1 MASLVS
7 FLAFHFLF
15 TIFQYSSLAANVN
28 YNVQTLGA
36 KPDGKTDSIKAFL
49 SAWTSA
55 CASGQPATIYV
66 PPGRFLLGTATF
78 AGQSCKNQAI
88 TIQIDGTLVAPSNYK
103 VIGNSGTWINFE
115 SVTGVSV
122 IGGTL
127 DAQGANLWA
136 CKNSGKSCPTG
147 ATTLAFYNSKNI
159 MISGLSSINSQMFHI
174 LVYGS
179 QNAKLVG
186 MKVSAPGNSPNTDGI
201 HVEKSSSVTIMNS
214 KIGTGDDCISIGPG
228 TSNLWIENV
237 ACGPGH
243 GISIGSLGWQIQEPG
258 VQNVTVKSATFTGT
272 QNGVRVKTWARPSK
286 GFVKYV
292 LFQHLVM
299 VNVENPIII
308 DQNYCPGDQNC
319 PDQVSGVKISDITYQ
334 DIHGSSATEIAMK
347 FDCSTGNPCSD
358 INLEDVK
365 LTYKNEPAHSS
376 CINADGKASGLP
388 VLLHSQPPG
397 RYFLGATSFTRHLC
411 KNPAITLHIDGT
423 LVAPSDYNVIGN
435 SGNWIK
441 FKRVTGVSVIGGI
454 LDVQGD
460 DLWACKNSGKNCPNG
475 ATTLAFYNSNNIII
489 NGLSSVNSQN
499 FHILIYGCQ
508 NAKLVEMKV
517 SAAGNSPNTDGIQVE
532 KSIGVTLM
540 NSKIGTGDDCVS
552 IGPGTSNLWIENVS
566 CGPGHGIIIGSL
578 GWDLQEPGVQN
589 VTVKTVTFTRTQN
602 GPIIID
608 QNYCPDDHKCPDQV
622 SSVKISDITYQDIH
636 GSSSTEIAM
645 KLDCSKQYPCSDI
658 TLEDVNLIYNNEP
671 AQSSCINADGKSS
684 GLVQPN
690 SCLYN

>member
-36 KPDGKTDSIKAFL
+36 KPDGKTDSTKAFL

-78 AGQSCKNQAI
+78 AGQSCKNLAI
-88 TIQIDGTLVAPSNYK
+88 TIHIDGTLVAPSNYN
-103 VIGNSGTWINFE
+103 VIGNSGTWINFQR
-115 SVTGVSV
+115 VTGVSV
-122 IGGTL
+122 NGGTL

-159 MISGLSSINSQMFHI
+159 MINGLSSINSQKFHI

-201 HVEKSSSVTIMNS
+201 HVEKSSDVTIMNS
-214 KIGTGDDCISIGPG
+214 KIETGDDCLYRPWHLQPVDRKCRLWPWPWNKI
-228 TSNLWIENV
+228 NLC
-237 ACGPGH
+237 AFC
-243 GISIGSLGWQIQEPG
+243 SIGSLGWEMQEPG

-308 DQNYCPGDQNC
+308 DQNYCPGGHNC

-334 DIHGSSATEIAMK
+334 DIHESSATEIAMK
-347 FDCSTGNPCSD
+347 FDCSRGNPCSD

-376 CINADGKASGLP
+376 CINADGKASGL
-388 VLLHSQPPG
+388 
-397 RYFLGATSFTRHLC
+397 
-411 KNPAITLHIDGT
+411 
-423 LVAPSDYNVIGN
+423 
-435 SGNWIK
+435 
-441 FKRVTGVSVIGGI
+441 
-454 LDVQGD
+454 
-460 DLWACKNSGKNCPNG
+460 
-475 ATTLAFYNSNNIII
+475 
-489 NGLSSVNSQN
+489 
-499 FHILIYGCQ
+499 
-508 NAKLVEMKV
+508 
-517 SAAGNSPNTDGIQVE
+517 
-532 KSIGVTLM
+532 
-540 NSKIGTGDDCVS
+540 
-552 IGPGTSNLWIENVS
+552 
-566 CGPGHGIIIGSL
+566 
-578 GWDLQEPGVQN
+578 
-589 VTVKTVTFTRTQN
+589 
-602 GPIIID
+602 
-608 QNYCPDDHKCPDQV
+608 
-622 SSVKISDITYQDIH
+622 
-636 GSSSTEIAM
+636 
-645 KLDCSKQYPCSDI
+645 
-658 TLEDVNLIYNNEP
+658 
-671 AQSSCINADGKSS
+671 
-684 GLVQPN
+684 VQPN
-690 SCLYN
+690 NCLYN